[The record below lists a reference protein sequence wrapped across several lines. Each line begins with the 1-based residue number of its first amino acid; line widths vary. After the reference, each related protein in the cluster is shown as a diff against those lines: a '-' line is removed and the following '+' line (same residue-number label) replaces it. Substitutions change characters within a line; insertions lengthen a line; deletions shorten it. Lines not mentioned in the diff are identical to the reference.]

1 MNQGLARKPGQMK
14 VLSFALQK
22 FAQQKR
28 LPREPLRAGVVAEK
42 VEELIPKNRGTARF
56 EHYNWHPAI
65 DFMPKR
71 IKYSQQQ
78 LLRSFQHAE
87 VIQRPSAAEGRP
99 RNRYAKSG
107 SFKHLYCGLGC
118 MRVEIVIEGVGPKD
132 NLVLLLCRLVWRR
145 VFDPPGRGG
154 APFPH
159 GAPSPH
165 GLPFPHSIAEP
176 FPKCLRS
183 KFRNSPLPRHPGHQL
198 GEIASNRKL
207 GCQVHQ
213 PRCH

>member
-1 MNQGLARKPGQMK
+1 MQRFPASTWANLFPAAKAVGDNQVVGWGFADCGQKLQLADGDGNVVFIFFEAEGARHAATSRRRRIEINAHLFQNGFFVGHLHDRFVVTVPMNQGLARKPGQMK

-118 MRVEIVIEGVGPKD
+118 MRVEIV
-132 NLVLLLCRLVWRR
+132 
-145 VFDPPGRGG
+145 
-154 APFPH
+154 
-159 GAPSPH
+159 
-165 GLPFPHSIAEP
+165 
-176 FPKCLRS
+176 
-183 KFRNSPLPRHPGHQL
+183 
-198 GEIASNRKL
+198 
-207 GCQVHQ
+207 
-213 PRCH
+213 